1 MIELTKYERELIN
14 ICKGRRGELD
24 PENKLTVIELFAA
37 YYMKHFAS
45 YYMKHYALDPN
56 DYPEWR
62 SVIFNKLFNTY
73 MKIRDWKG
81 STNQD
86 IIEIFTSSF
95 SKGYVRYQDEPVERA
110 MAELYGAIQCT
121 TVLKKGVKRFELEY
135 ETNA

>member
-37 YYMKHFAS
+37 F
-45 YYMKHYALDPN
+45 YMKHYALDPN
-56 DYPEWR
+56 EYPEWR

-121 TVLKKGVKRFELEY
+121 TVIEKGVKRFELEY

>member
-1 MIELTKYERELIN
+1 
-14 ICKGRRGELD
+14 
-24 PENKLTVIELFAA
+24 
-37 YYMKHFAS
+37 
-45 YYMKHYALDPN
+45 
-56 DYPEWR
+56 
-62 SVIFNKLFNTY
+62 

-110 MAELYGAIQCT
+110 MSELYGKIQCT

>member
-37 YYMKHFAS
+37 F
-45 YYMKHYALDPN
+45 YMKHYALDPN
-56 DYPEWR
+56 EYPEWR

-81 STNQD
+81 PANQD
-86 IIEIFTSSF
+86 LIEIFTSSF

-110 MAELYGAIQCT
+110 MEELYSAIQCT

>member
-37 YYMKHFAS
+37 F
-45 YYMKHYALDPN
+45 YMKHYDLDPN
-56 DYPEWR
+56 EYPEWR

-81 STNQD
+81 SINQD